1 MCLHVCVFHACP
13 PWSPHFQVLI
23 TIYWLGRKAHLD
35 AFYSGPQL
43 NFKAFEGLLGLA
55 LSRVKS
61 SPQVFDDL
69 VVLLGRPHPAP
80 SSTQAL
86 DEGAD
91 LKEGWYPEREDE
103 PQPRRSCKSQTS
115 VDSVESLEPRNLQ
128 PSSEGSQHLHD
139 T

>member
-1 MCLHVCVFHACP
+1 MEQGNRPVYSNVCTP
-13 PWSPHFQVLI
+13 LMTPHFQVLI

-69 VVLLGRPHPAP
+69 VLLLVYFNPAT
-80 SSTQAL
+80 S
-86 DEGAD
+86 
-91 LKEGWYPEREDE
+91 
-103 PQPRRSCKSQTS
+103 QPRLWTRVLT
-115 VDSVESLEPRNLQ
+115 
-128 PSSEGSQHLHD
+128 
-139 T
+139 